1 MGREKKTLG
10 QYGESMAIKYLTQH
24 GHTILKKN
32 FYTRFGE
39 VDMFSQIGNRLH
51 VIEVKTYRQA
61 YLPIGYKINWKKQRR
76 MIQCTQI
83 FLDRFNLWRCYVQ
96 FDLIIVDN
104 DQVTHL
110 ENIFSLTDV

>member
-1 MGREKKTLG
+1 MHALGRLG
-10 QYGESMAIKYLTQH
+10 EQIAMDYLISN
-24 GHTILKKN
+24 GHSIIKKN

-39 VDMFSQIGNRLH
+39 VDIFSKIGNRLH
-51 VIEVKTYRQA
+51 AIEVKTYRQA

-83 FLDRFNLWRCYVQ
+83 FLDRFNLWTFYVQ
-96 FDLIIVDN
+96 FDLIIVHG
-104 DQVTHL
+104 DQVTHM